1 MARYVTLINFS
12 EQGIKTIKDWDKRVA
27 TTRERF
33 QRAGGRLVDVYLT
46 FGDFDAVAIAEWP
59 SDDLALR
66 AALEYGIGGDGPPPP
81 GARRPPGQGAPGAPP
96 HDPPPRA

>member
-12 EQGIKTIKDWDKRVA
+12 EQGIKTINDWDKRVA

-66 AALEYGIGGDGPPPP
+66 AALDYGIGGH
-81 GARRPPGQGAPGAPP
+81 GAPHTLPAVPQGAA
-96 HDPPPRA
+96 DPLDTSVRD